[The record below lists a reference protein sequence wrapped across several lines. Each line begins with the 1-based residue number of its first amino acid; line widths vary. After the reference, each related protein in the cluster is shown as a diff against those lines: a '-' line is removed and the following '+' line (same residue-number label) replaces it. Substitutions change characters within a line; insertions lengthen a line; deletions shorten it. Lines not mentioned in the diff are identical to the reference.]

1 MLSMKKSLT
10 QVTYENMFMMY
21 KDLSH
26 SQADLKIGPLKKPMP
41 WTYLGCIST
50 SSLAKSQGFSE
61 GIAGATGSMSPLLNR
76 PALWVT
82 ESWDILPLQLVIGTC
97 LSCHLPN
104 TQRMQRLQFVR
115 SCWIIA
121 EQMEV
126 FRIDAGNLQILDVMW
141 RCCSTL
147 WVLWLTW
154 ASIGLFLF
162 QPSCSWPNPFPQR
175 NSCKKEC
182 AELWDLQYHHGQS
195 IYPKA
200 SHSSLCFC
208 TRTYCT
214 YI

>member
-1 MLSMKKSLT
+1 
-10 QVTYENMFMMY
+10 
-21 KDLSH
+21 
-26 SQADLKIGPLKKPMP
+26 MP

-141 RCCSTL
+141 RCCSTS

-162 QPSCSWPNPFPQR
+162 QPSCSWPNPFPKGIHA
-175 NSCKKEC
+175 KKSAQNFETYSTTM
-182 AELWDLQYHHGQS
+182 AKAFIRKHRTQVYVFVPAHIVH
-195 IYPKA
+195 IYNYNRKHQPIVQMVR
-200 SHSSLCFC
+200 SVPTINFQC
-208 TRTYCT
+208 
-214 YI
+214 